1 MKSESILK
9 LLTDYCPPHARVA
22 ARDEG
27 MPAFEAAVADVALL
41 AAVGRVLEA
50 GLKDLLRVSVWGQF
64 EFEVFIKSERIDELV
79 LLLVRLHCVCNVVPV
94 K

>member
-1 MKSESILK
+1 MKSEIILK

-27 MPAFEAAVADVALL
+27 MPALEAAAADVALL

-79 LLLVRLHCVCNVVPV
+79 LLLVRLHWECNVVPV
-94 K
+94 